1 MFLRIFL
8 LMFFSWINLANA
20 WYFPVHA
27 LIAEEGVVKTP
38 ILVKKILSRNYEKL
52 FESEN
57 DQSLQLCPNF
67 EAPFFDVTKKIQDK
81 CIPYNTLPAMAGDH
95 SSFPNELKGML
106 FSPKD
111 KISLGLRI
119 VQGAQD
125 HWDEVLSWENK
136 KPSDATKKSFI
147 RKLDIFLTMV
157 DPDYLSRAQGGTTHF
172 APADEAY
179 PKVMDELTLNGRV
192 DNLLNQFIF
201 HHLRSLQY
209 ARLSKYP
216 GKNQSSYRWIAFME
230 HAFAQHFLEDGFASG
245 HIVMFAPY
253 LTPESD
259 FNRLMRHDYFNR
271 TGLNVSRVRTPISC
285 SYLRLL
291 GDKSVVGI
299 DDPKSVC
306 WTTYGDGFLNNGDG
320 TDLKWAASAIAQTE
334 VLFSMAFEPEIFKP
348 LLNENICKNGMDI
361 DEIFSQINPFN
372 PWNISRETIRE
383 KSWTCDNKRFV
394 LKKALDS
401 LNYLEKTPLIGE
413 INANS
418 NKPIP
423 NNTISK
429 KQVGQP
435 FETCLDINE
444 WNIDK
449 DSVEKTQKYCPP
461 KTAINLG
468 KPDANLLA
476 GVLTSMPVS
485 QADKKE
491 LFGSDPFSSS
501 LSSQLSVGFPF
512 LANLG
517 SKESVYFGFNFQFGI
532 AYRLEHVIASNP
544 NFGAGELLVGLYN
557 AAQIGRG
564 NPDPITIA
572 NFEFRT
578 ALFNMGLDYLFNKL
592 YFGIFKEGKP
602 QYKDIVGQFDFT
614 YSWLS
619 GLRYYNQLIQRE
631 GKSKLSAWDIEVFTI
646 NLPLNDEIRGLER
659 ISRIPSQIRLRMG
672 EDIQNNSFMIGLEFA
687 VGFSRSF

>member
-1 MFLRIFL
+1 MLLRIVPII
-8 LMFFSWINLANA
+8 FFCWINSALA
-20 WYFPVHA
+20 WYFPEHA
-27 LIAEEGVVKTP
+27 IIAEEGLQKIP
-38 ILVKKILSRNYEKL
+38 FIAKEILSRNYKQL
-52 FESEN
+52 LNN
-57 DQSLQLCPNF
+57 DSPLLCPNID
-67 EAPFFDVTKKIQDK
+67 APFFDITKKVQDN

-95 SSFPNELKGML
+95 SSLPMELKNQLYSSKEKG
-106 FSPKD
+106 
-111 KISLGLRI
+111 SLGLRI
-119 VQGAQD
+119 VQGSQD
-125 HWDEVLSWENK
+125 HWKEVLSLDDKNPSEARK
-136 KPSDATKKSFI
+136 KTFI

-157 DPDYLSRAQGGTTHF
+157 DDDYLKRAAGSTTHF
-172 APADEAY
+172 APADEIY
-179 PKVMDELTLNGRV
+179 PKVLSDLVNNGRV

-209 ARLSKYP
+209 ARLSRYSSKD
-216 GKNQSSYRWIAFME
+216 QSSYRWIAFME
-230 HAFAQHFLEDGFASG
+230 HAFAIHFLEDGFASG
-245 HIVMFAPY
+245 HIVMFDPY

-271 TGLNVSRVRTPISC
+271 NGLNVSRVRSPLSC
-285 SYLRLL
+285 SYFRLL

-299 DDPKSVC
+299 DDPNSVC
-306 WTTYGDGFLNNGDG
+306 WTTYGDGFLKKTDG
-320 TDLKWAASAIAQTE
+320 YDLKWASGAIAQTE
-334 VLFSMAFEPEIFKP
+334 TLFAMAFEPDAFKP
-348 LLNENICKNGMDI
+348 LLNKDICTNKKELDLEEVFFN
-361 DEIFSQINPFN
+361 INPFH
-372 PWNISRETIRE
+372 PWNIGRESIRE
-383 KSWTCDNKRFV
+383 KSWTCDKKQFV

-418 NKPIP
+418 NKIIPI
-423 NNTISK
+423 NTISK

-435 FETCLDINE
+435 FEVCQEINE

-449 DSVEKTQKYCPP
+449 DSVDNTQKYCPP
-461 KTAINLG
+461 KSAINLG
-468 KPDANLLA
+468 KPDASLLT
-476 GVLTSMPVS
+476 GILTSMPVS

-517 SKESVYFGFNFQFGI
+517 SQESVYFGFNFQFGI
-532 AYRLEHVIASNP
+532 SYRLEHVIASNP
-544 NFGAGELLVGLYN
+544 NFGAAEFLVGVYN

-564 NPDPITIA
+564 NPDPITIG
-572 NFEFRT
+572 NLEFRT
-578 ALFNMGLDYLFNKL
+578 ALFNMGLDYLFNKI

-602 QYKDIVGQFDFT
+602 KYEDIVGQFDFT

-619 GLRYYNQLIQRE
+619 GFRYYNQFIARE
-631 GKSKLSAWDIEVFTI
+631 GKSKLSAWDIEVFTL

-672 EDIQNNSFMIGLEFA
+672 EDILNKSFMIGLEFA